1 MNQIPVRLGVQQRI
15 FPIYRTPFFEALGE
29 ACPQGLSLFA
39 GLPRPSEA
47 VESQFILQHGRL
59 VTAKNLHILGGA
71 AYFLWQRGLLEWL
84 EVWQPEALVMEANPR
99 YLSTPAAV
107 RWMHERQRPVVGWG
121 LGAPKSASW
130 RGRSWQRFLQRF
142 DALIAYSWR
151 GAEEYA
157 ASGYPQ
163 ERIFVAPNAVTAR
176 PTQPP
181 PLRPALADAR
191 QVTVLYVGRL
201 QPRKRVDLLLR
212 ACAALPLSLQPQVW
226 IVGDG
231 PERQELETLADS
243 AYPSTRF
250 WGARYGHELDDL
262 FRKADLFVLPGTGG
276 LAVQQAMSFALP
288 VIVAEAD
295 GTQVDLVRPE
305 NGWML
310 PPSDDPQALTGLLYK
325 ALTDPAR
332 LREMGA
338 ASFQIVDVINLEGMV
353 AAFSQ
358 AVTAA
363 LKIYQNPLD

>member
-363 LKIYQNPLD
+363 LKIYQNPLG